1 LVVFVEWWT
10 SRAVIDPAGLELRIL

>member
-10 SRAVIDPAGLELRIL
+10 SRAVIDPAGLELLIL